1 MNTTREM
8 ASKGL
13 YVGTGAGI
21 ILFVLV
27 GLFSGSV
34 IGGVIGLK
42 IASSIFGGPVSAA
55 ILPRIIV
62 AVSMIMGILVSAMV
76 FVLGTGIAGWT
87 LGFIAD
93 AVRGGRT
100 AAATEVREAHN

>member
-1 MNTTREM
+1 MDTKDL
-8 ASKGL
+8 AKKGL
-13 YVGTGAGI
+13 YVGTGAGL

-42 IASSIFGGPVSAA
+42 IAGSLFGNPVTSA
-55 ILPRIIV
+55 ILPRMIV
-62 AVSMIMGILVSAMV
+62 AVSMMMGILVSAMV
-76 FVLGTGIAGWT
+76 FVLGTGLAGWT

-93 AVRGGRT
+93 AVRSGRV
-100 AAATEVREAHN
+100 AAVEAKAHN

>member
-1 MNTTREM
+1 MKARKEM
-8 ASKGL
+8 AKKGL
-13 YVGTGAGI
+13 YLGTGAGI

-34 IGGVIGLK
+34 IGGIIGLK
-42 IASSIFGGPVSAA
+42 IANGIFGGPVSAA

-62 AVSMIMGILVSAMV
+62 AVSMIMGIIVSAMV

-93 AVRGGRT
+93 AIRSGRYV
-100 AAATEVREAHN
+100 EVMEKAQ

>member
-1 MNTTREM
+1 MDTTREM

-42 IASSIFGGPVSAA
+42 IAGGLFGNPVTSA

-93 AVRGGRT
+93 AVRSGRP
-100 AAATEVREAHN
+100 AAAVEAKAHN

>member
-13 YVGTGAGI
+13 YIGTGAGI

-42 IASSIFGGPVSAA
+42 IANWIFGGPVSAE

-62 AVSMIMGILVSAMV
+62 AVSMMIGVLVSAIV

-87 LGFIAD
+87 LGFIVD
-93 AVRGGRT
+93 AVRVSRP
-100 AAATEVREAHN
+100 AVEVRKAHN